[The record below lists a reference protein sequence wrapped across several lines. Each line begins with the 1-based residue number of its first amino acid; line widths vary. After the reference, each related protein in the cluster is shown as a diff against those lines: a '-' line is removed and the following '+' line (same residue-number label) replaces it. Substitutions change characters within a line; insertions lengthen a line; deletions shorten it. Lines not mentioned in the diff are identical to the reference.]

1 LLDAMGNRQA
11 LMSEPYVCCHAVT
24 DKDLDDDLSSYYT
37 CDGHHNHLHQSRE
50 RRGSLSSY
58 SATDEKVVPTG
69 YKYRNRR
76 RHDSSTS
83 GTSDDDYSYY
93 YYDDSDEGT
102 SAETHRPV
110 KGWHLQMQDQIQRGM
125 GLLDSAPWQP
135 RKVERKS
142 LLAKA
147 APVPM
152 RIKTSSRLPEAT
164 TATTTTTTTT
174 PVAAN
179 RQKQAIRDEQ
189 SSLTPRH
196 TAVLATPQYFSFET
210 QDRYRGKKNQRRA
223 RKQAND
229 EADLPISI
237 IPVTCSQPHS
247 EPVPPLV
254 AVPSQLP
261 LSLQTKVEAAE
272 LPAPEVVQDLVSG
285 SWTVSASSTV
295 EVMLTTSSTEA
306 AATIENNQDEKNVV
320 PIATPAIGQ
329 QESQAE
335 DEEVCIQTLSSAV
348 ASQYGEIEVVSD
360 KDDEAVANTASIVE
374 DVPQKDP
381 ETAAPMSD
389 SASDATPNNHEQA
402 VEPRYSNVEADTVV
416 SLDSNVSDVIEFNP
430 EDGPSPQISPTGST
444 SRDLVDI
451 FASDS
456 PVDPDDIVI
465 SPCPS
470 SPPESLLPASSTS
483 SSSLRVSSSSLREG
497 GSENSSHVS
506 RKQRSSSRAVQSP
519 TNRRA
524 FRAADV

>member
-1 LLDAMGNRQA
+1 
-11 LMSEPYVCCHAVT
+11 
-24 DKDLDDDLSSYYT
+24 
-37 CDGHHNHLHQSRE
+37 LHQSRE

-93 YYDDSDEGT
+93 YDDSDEGT
-102 SAETHRPV
+102 SAETHRPL
-110 KGWHLQMQDQIQRGM
+110 KGWHMQMQDQIQRGM

-174 PVAAN
+174 TTPVAAN

-210 QDRYRGKKNQRRA
+210 QDRYRGKKDQRRA

-237 IPVTCSQPHS
+237 IPVASSQPHS
-247 EPVPPLV
+247 EPVLPLV
-254 AVPSQLP
+254 AVPPQLP
-261 LSLQTKVEAAE
+261 LSLQTKVEADASTA
-272 LPAPEVVQDLVSG
+272 PPEVAQDLVSG

-295 EVMLTTSSTEA
+295 EVMLTTPSTEA
-306 AATIENNQDEKNVV
+306 AATLENKQDEKNVV

-360 KDDEAVANTASIVE
+360 KDDEAVASTASIVE
-374 DVPQKDP
+374 DVPEQEDP
-381 ETAAPMSD
+381 ETAAPVSD

-402 VEPRYSNVEADTVV
+402 VDPIYSNVEADTAV

-430 EDGPSPQISPTGST
+430 GDGPSPQISPTGST

-456 PVDPDDIVI
+456 PVDPDDIVV

-483 SSSLRVSSSSLREG
+483 SSSLRVSSSSFREG